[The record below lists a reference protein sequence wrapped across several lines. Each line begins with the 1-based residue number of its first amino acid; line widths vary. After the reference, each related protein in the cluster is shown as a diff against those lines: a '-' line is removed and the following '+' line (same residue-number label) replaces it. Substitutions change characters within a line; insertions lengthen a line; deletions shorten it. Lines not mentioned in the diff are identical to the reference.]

1 MRPGEGINMAQA
13 PRLQAEMFGGLE
25 IRVGDHILV
34 EKGGRVNKPI
44 ELLVYLLLN
53 IGEKT
58 TNDQLMEVLWEE
70 DEVENPAGALKN
82 AVYSVRRMLA
92 KAGIKEDCIITRDRQ
107 YTWNPDVPVDIDVDR
122 FNELYRRCVTSDAPV
137 REIIEACRAGI
148 ALYAGDFLPSLSDRY
163 WLMTR
168 AGALRQRYQTMVLH
182 LSDLL
187 LAEDERSGAE
197 EVLNLCA
204 RALLLEPLS
213 EELYLRYFNA
223 LRRLD
228 MKAAVLSY
236 YPVVANMFLDEVGE
250 PLPAEVRDIYR
261 WAAEGANLPMEDIRH
276 IQKDLDEV
284 TRDDRPIRGAY
295 FCPYEVFKHM
305 YHMVVRN
312 ATRNEEGVILLLV
325 TLVPLEAPKQEMIRV
340 MLGVRELIK
349 NMLRKGD
356 VFARYSRNQYV
367 LMLSVKS
374 TDDFAV
380 VRDRLL
386 ARYQES
392 GMSTVLRMEVT
403 VGIPDPIV

>member
-1 MRPGEGINMAQA
+1 MQQTQC
-13 PRLQAEMFGGLE
+13 LQAKMFGGLQ
-25 IRVGDHILV
+25 IHVGDQYLV

-53 IGEKT
+53 IGAQI
-58 TNDQLMEVLWEE
+58 TNEQLMEALWGD

-82 AVYSVRRMLA
+82 AAYSLRRLLT
-92 KAGIKEDCIITRDRQ
+92 KVGLDQECIITRDRQ
-107 YTWNPDVPVDIDVDR
+107 YAWNPDVPVDLDVDR
-122 FNELYRRCVTSDAPV
+122 FNKLYEAAMQNPDVSDEEMV
-137 REIIEACRAGI
+137 HCCREAL
-148 ALYAGDFLPSLSDRY
+148 ALYAGDFLPGLSDRY

-168 AGALRQRYQTMVLH
+168 ASTLRQRYLNMVLH
-182 LSDLL
+182 LSDRL
-187 LAEDERSGAE
+187 LASDERSGAE
-197 EVLNLCA
+197 EVMNLCS

-213 EELYLRYFNA
+213 EDIYLRHFTA
-223 LRRLD
+223 LRKLD

-236 YPVVANMFLDEVGE
+236 YPVVANMFLDEVGQ
-250 PLPAEVRDIYR
+250 PLPESVREIYR

-276 IQKDLDEV
+276 IQKDLDEI

-312 ATRNEEGVILLLV
+312 ATRNSEDVILLLV

-340 MLGVRELIK
+340 MLSVKELIK

-367 LMLSVKS
+367 LMLSVKN
-374 TDDFAV
+374 TDDYKI

-386 ARYQES
+386 TRYEKS
-392 GMSTVLRMEVT
+392 GMSQVLRMQVT
-403 VGIPDPIV
+403 IGIPDPIV

>member
-1 MRPGEGINMAQA
+1 MQQTK
-13 PRLQAEMFGGLE
+13 RLQAKMFGGLQ
-25 IRVGDHILV
+25 IHVGDQYLV

-53 IGEKT
+53 IGAQI
-58 TNDQLMEVLWEE
+58 TNEQLMESLWGD

-82 AVYSVRRMLA
+82 AAYSLRRLLT
-92 KAGIKEDCIITRDRQ
+92 KVGLDQECIITRDRQ
-107 YTWNPDVPVDIDVDR
+107 YAWNPDVPVDLDVDR
-122 FNELYRRCVTSDAPV
+122 FNKLYEAAMQNPDVSDEEMVRCC
-137 REIIEACRAGI
+137 REAL
-148 ALYAGDFLPSLSDRY
+148 ALYAGDFLPGLSDRY

-168 AGALRQRYQTMVLH
+168 AGTLRQRYLNMVLY
-182 LSDLL
+182 LSDRL
-187 LAEDERSGAE
+187 LASDERSGAE
-197 EVLNLCA
+197 EVMNLCS

-213 EELYLRYFNA
+213 EDIYLRHFTA
-223 LRRLD
+223 LRKLD

-236 YPVVANMFLDEVGE
+236 YPVVANMFLDEVGQ
-250 PLPAEVRDIYR
+250 PLPESVREIYR

-276 IQKDLDEV
+276 IQKDLDEI

-312 ATRNEEGVILLLV
+312 ATRNSEDVILLLV
-325 TLVPLEAPKQEMIRV
+325 TLVPLEAPKQEMIRG
-340 MLGVRELIK
+340 MLSVKELIK

-367 LMLSVKS
+367 LMLSVKN
-374 TDDFAV
+374 TDDYKI

-386 ARYQES
+386 TRYEKC
-392 GMSTVLRMEVT
+392 GMSQVLRMQVT
-403 VGIPDPIV
+403 IGIPDPIV

>member
-1 MRPGEGINMAQA
+1 MQQTK
-13 PRLQAEMFGGLE
+13 RLQAKMFGGLQ
-25 IRVGDHILV
+25 IHVGDQYLV

-53 IGEKT
+53 IGAQI
-58 TNDQLMEVLWEE
+58 TNEQLMEALWGD

-82 AVYSVRRMLA
+82 AAYSLRRLLT
-92 KAGIKEDCIITRDRQ
+92 KVGLDQECIITRDRQ
-107 YTWNPDVPVDIDVDR
+107 YAWNPDVPVDLDVDR
-122 FNELYRRCVTSDAPV
+122 FNKLYEAAMQNPDVSDEEMVRCC
-137 REIIEACRAGI
+137 REAL
-148 ALYAGDFLPSLSDRY
+148 ALYAGDFLPGLSDRY

-168 AGALRQRYQTMVLH
+168 ASTLRQRYLNMVLH
-182 LSDLL
+182 LSDRL
-187 LAEDERSGAE
+187 LASDERSGAE
-197 EVLNLCA
+197 EVMNLCS

-213 EELYLRYFNA
+213 EDIYLRHFTA
-223 LRRLD
+223 LRKLD

-236 YPVVANMFLDEVGE
+236 YPVVANMFLDEVGQ
-250 PLPAEVRDIYR
+250 PLPESVREIYR

-276 IQKDLDEV
+276 IQKDLDEI

-312 ATRNEEGVILLLV
+312 ATRNSEDVILLLV
-325 TLVPLEAPKQEMIRV
+325 TLVPLEAPKQEMIRA
-340 MLGVRELIK
+340 MLSVKELIK

-367 LMLSVKS
+367 LMLSVKN
-374 TDDFAV
+374 TDDYKI

-386 ARYQES
+386 TRYEKS
-392 GMSTVLRMEVT
+392 GMSQVLRMQVT
-403 VGIPDPIV
+403 IGIPDPIV

>member
-1 MRPGEGINMAQA
+1 MQQTQC
-13 PRLQAEMFGGLE
+13 LQAKMFGGLQ
-25 IRVGDHILV
+25 IHVGDQYLV

-53 IGEKT
+53 IGAQT
-58 TNDQLMEVLWEE
+58 TNEQLMEALWGD

-82 AVYSVRRMLA
+82 AAYSLRRLLT
-92 KAGIKEDCIITRDRQ
+92 KVGLDQECIITRDRQ
-107 YTWNPDVPVDIDVDR
+107 YAWNPDVPVDLDVDR
-122 FNELYRRCVTSDAPV
+122 FNKLYEAAMQNPDVSDEEMVRCC
-137 REIIEACRAGI
+137 REAL
-148 ALYAGDFLPSLSDRY
+148 ALYAGDFLPGLSDRY

-168 AGALRQRYQTMVLH
+168 ASTLRQRYLNMVLH
-182 LSDLL
+182 LSDRL
-187 LAEDERSGAE
+187 LASDERSGAE
-197 EVLNLCA
+197 EVMNLCS

-213 EELYLRYFNA
+213 EDIYLRHFTA
-223 LRRLD
+223 LRKLD

-236 YPVVANMFLDEVGE
+236 YPVVANMFLDEVGQ
-250 PLPAEVRDIYR
+250 PLPESVREIYR

-276 IQKDLDEV
+276 IQKDLDEI

-305 YHMVVRN
+305 YHMVVRS
-312 ATRNEEGVILLLV
+312 ATRNSEDVILLLV

-340 MLGVRELIK
+340 MLSVKELIK

-367 LMLSVKS
+367 LMLSVKN
-374 TDDFAV
+374 TDDYKI

-386 ARYQES
+386 TRYEKS
-392 GMSTVLRMEVT
+392 GISQVLRMQVT
-403 VGIPDPIV
+403 IGIPDPIV

>member
-1 MRPGEGINMAQA
+1 MQQTK
-13 PRLQAEMFGGLE
+13 RLQAKMFGGLQ
-25 IRVGDHILV
+25 IHVGDQYLV

-53 IGEKT
+53 IGAQT
-58 TNDQLMEVLWEE
+58 TNEQLMEALWGD

-82 AVYSVRRMLA
+82 AAYSLRRLLT
-92 KAGIKEDCIITRDRQ
+92 KVGLDQECIITRDRQ
-107 YTWNPDVPVDIDVDR
+107 YAWNPDVPVDLDVDR
-122 FNELYRRCVTSDAPV
+122 FNKLYEAAMQNPVVTDEEMVRCC
-137 REIIEACRAGI
+137 REAL
-148 ALYAGDFLPSLSDRY
+148 ALYAGDFLPGLSDRY

-168 AGALRQRYQTMVLH
+168 AGTLRQRYLNMVLY
-182 LSDLL
+182 LSDRL
-187 LAEDERSGAE
+187 LASDERSGAE
-197 EVLNLCA
+197 EVMNLCS

-213 EELYLRYFNA
+213 EDIYLRHFTA
-223 LRRLD
+223 LRKLD

-236 YPVVANMFLDEVGE
+236 YPVVANMFLDEVGQ
-250 PLPAEVRDIYR
+250 PLPESVREIYR

-276 IQKDLDEV
+276 IQKDLDEI

-312 ATRNEEGVILLLV
+312 ATRNSEDVILLLV

-340 MLGVRELIK
+340 MLSVKELIK

-367 LMLSVKS
+367 LMLSVKN
-374 TDDFAV
+374 TDDYKI

-386 ARYQES
+386 TRYEKS
-392 GMSTVLRMEVT
+392 GISQVLRMQVT
-403 VGIPDPIV
+403 IGIPDPIV

>member
-1 MRPGEGINMAQA
+1 MQQTK
-13 PRLQAEMFGGLE
+13 RLQAKMFGGLQ
-25 IRVGDHILV
+25 IHVGDQYLV

-53 IGEKT
+53 IGAQI
-58 TNDQLMEVLWEE
+58 TNEQLMEALWGD

-82 AVYSVRRMLA
+82 AAYSLRRLLT
-92 KAGIKEDCIITRDRQ
+92 KVGLDQECIITRDRQ
-107 YTWNPDVPVDIDVDR
+107 YAWNPDVPVDLDVDR
-122 FNELYRRCVTSDAPV
+122 FNKLYEAAMQNPDVSDEEMVRCC
-137 REIIEACRAGI
+137 REAL
-148 ALYAGDFLPSLSDRY
+148 ALYAGDFLPGLSDRY

-168 AGALRQRYQTMVLH
+168 ASTLRQRYLNMVLY
-182 LSDLL
+182 LSDRL
-187 LAEDERSGAE
+187 LASDERSGAE
-197 EVLNLCA
+197 EVMNLCS

-213 EELYLRYFNA
+213 EDIYLRHFTA
-223 LRRLD
+223 LRKLD

-236 YPVVANMFLDEVGE
+236 YPVVANMFLDEVGQ
-250 PLPAEVRDIYR
+250 PLPESVREIYR

-276 IQKDLDEV
+276 IQKDLDEI

-312 ATRNEEGVILLLV
+312 ATRNSEDVILLLV
-325 TLVPLEAPKQEMIRV
+325 TLVPLEAPKQEMIRG
-340 MLGVRELIK
+340 MLSVKELIK

-367 LMLSVKS
+367 LMLSVKN
-374 TDDFAV
+374 TDDYKI

-386 ARYQES
+386 TRYEKC
-392 GMSTVLRMEVT
+392 GMSQVLRMQVT
-403 VGIPDPIV
+403 IGIPDPIV

>member
-1 MRPGEGINMAQA
+1 MQQTK
-13 PRLQAEMFGGLE
+13 RLQAKMFGGLQ
-25 IRVGDHILV
+25 IHVGDQYLV

-53 IGEKT
+53 IGAQI
-58 TNDQLMEVLWEE
+58 TNEQLMEALWGD

-82 AVYSVRRMLA
+82 AAYSLRRLLT
-92 KAGIKEDCIITRDRQ
+92 KVGLDQECIITRDRQ
-107 YTWNPDVPVDIDVDR
+107 YAWNPDVPVDLDVDR
-122 FNELYRRCVTSDAPV
+122 FNKLYEAAMQNPDVSDEEMVRCC
-137 REIIEACRAGI
+137 REAL
-148 ALYAGDFLPSLSDRY
+148 ALYAGDFLPGLSDRY

-168 AGALRQRYQTMVLH
+168 ASTLRQRYLNMVLH
-182 LSDLL
+182 LSDRL
-187 LAEDERSGAE
+187 LASDERSGAE
-197 EVLNLCA
+197 EVMNLCS

-213 EELYLRYFNA
+213 EDIYLRHFTA
-223 LRRLD
+223 LRKLD

-236 YPVVANMFLDEVGE
+236 YPVVANMFLDEVGQ
-250 PLPAEVRDIYR
+250 PLPESVREIYR

-276 IQKDLDEV
+276 IQKDLDEI

-312 ATRNEEGVILLLV
+312 ATRNSEDVILLLV

-340 MLGVRELIK
+340 MLSVKELIK

-367 LMLSVKS
+367 LMLSVKN
-374 TDDFAV
+374 TDDYKI

-386 ARYQES
+386 TRYEKS
-392 GMSTVLRMEVT
+392 GISQVLRMQVT
-403 VGIPDPIV
+403 IGIPDPIV

>member
-1 MRPGEGINMAQA
+1 MQQTK
-13 PRLQAEMFGGLE
+13 RLQAKMFGGLQ
-25 IRVGDHILV
+25 IHVGDQYLV

-53 IGEKT
+53 IGAQI
-58 TNDQLMEVLWEE
+58 TNEQLMEALWGD

-82 AVYSVRRMLA
+82 AAYSLRRLLT
-92 KAGIKEDCIITRDRQ
+92 KVGLDQECIITRDRQ
-107 YTWNPDVPVDIDVDR
+107 YAWNPDVPVDLDVDR
-122 FNELYRRCVTSDAPV
+122 FNKLYEAAMQNPVVTDEEMVRCC
-137 REIIEACRAGI
+137 REAL
-148 ALYAGDFLPSLSDRY
+148 ALYAGDFLPGLSDRY

-168 AGALRQRYQTMVLH
+168 ASTLRQRYLNMVLH
-182 LSDLL
+182 LSDRL
-187 LAEDERSGAE
+187 LASDERSGAE
-197 EVLNLCA
+197 EVMNLCS

-213 EELYLRYFNA
+213 EDIYLRHFTA
-223 LRRLD
+223 LRKLD

-236 YPVVANMFLDEVGE
+236 YPVVANMFLDEVGQ
-250 PLPAEVRDIYR
+250 PLPESVREIYR

-276 IQKDLDEV
+276 IQKDLDEI

-312 ATRNEEGVILLLV
+312 ATRNSEDVILLLV
-325 TLVPLEAPKQEMIRV
+325 TLVPLEAPKQEMIRG
-340 MLGVRELIK
+340 MLSVKELIK

-367 LMLSVKS
+367 LMLSVKN
-374 TDDFAV
+374 TDDYKI

-386 ARYQES
+386 TRYEKS
-392 GMSTVLRMEVT
+392 GISQVLRMQVT
-403 VGIPDPIV
+403 IGIPDPIV

>member
-1 MRPGEGINMAQA
+1 MQETK
-13 PRLQAEMFGGLE
+13 RLQAKMFGGLQ
-25 IRVGDHILV
+25 IHVGDQYLV

-53 IGEKT
+53 IGAQI
-58 TNDQLMEVLWEE
+58 TNEQLMEALWGD

-82 AVYSVRRMLA
+82 AAYSLRRLLT
-92 KAGIKEDCIITRDRQ
+92 KVGLDQECIITRDRQ
-107 YTWNPDVPVDIDVDR
+107 YAWNPDVPVDLDVDR
-122 FNELYRRCVTSDAPV
+122 FNKLYEAAMQNPDVSDEEMVRCC
-137 REIIEACRAGI
+137 REAL
-148 ALYAGDFLPSLSDRY
+148 ALYAGDFLPGLSDRY

-168 AGALRQRYQTMVLH
+168 ASTLRQRYLNMVLH
-182 LSDLL
+182 LSDRL
-187 LAEDERSGAE
+187 LASDERSGAE
-197 EVLNLCA
+197 EVMNLCS

-213 EELYLRYFNA
+213 EDIYLRHFTA
-223 LRRLD
+223 LRKLD

-236 YPVVANMFLDEVGE
+236 YPVVANMFLDEVGQ
-250 PLPAEVRDIYR
+250 PLPESVREIYR

-276 IQKDLDEV
+276 IQKDLDEI

-312 ATRNEEGVILLLV
+312 ATRNSEDVILLLV

-340 MLGVRELIK
+340 MLSVKELIK

-367 LMLSVKS
+367 LMLSVKN
-374 TDDFAV
+374 TDDYKI

-386 ARYQES
+386 TRYEKS
-392 GMSTVLRMEVT
+392 GMSQVLRMQVT
-403 VGIPDPIV
+403 IGIPDPIV

>member
-1 MRPGEGINMAQA
+1 MQQTK
-13 PRLQAEMFGGLE
+13 RLQAKMFGGLQ
-25 IRVGDHILV
+25 IHVGDQYLV

-44 ELLVYLLLN
+44 EVLVYLLLN
-53 IGEKT
+53 IGAQI
-58 TNDQLMEVLWEE
+58 TNEQLMEALWGD

-82 AVYSVRRMLA
+82 AAYSLRRLLT
-92 KAGIKEDCIITRDRQ
+92 KVGLDQECIITRDRQ
-107 YTWNPDVPVDIDVDR
+107 YAWNPDVPVDLDVDR
-122 FNELYRRCVTSDAPV
+122 FNKLYEAAMQNPDVSDEEMVRCC
-137 REIIEACRAGI
+137 REAL
-148 ALYAGDFLPSLSDRY
+148 ALYAGDFLPGLSDRY

-168 AGALRQRYQTMVLH
+168 ASTLRQRYLNMVLH
-182 LSDLL
+182 LSDRL
-187 LAEDERSGAE
+187 LASDERSGAE
-197 EVLNLCA
+197 EVMNLCS

-213 EELYLRYFNA
+213 EDIYLRHFTA
-223 LRRLD
+223 LRKLD

-236 YPVVANMFLDEVGE
+236 YPVVANMFLDEVGQ
-250 PLPAEVRDIYR
+250 PLPESVREIYR

-276 IQKDLDEV
+276 IQKDLDEI

-312 ATRNEEGVILLLV
+312 ATRNSEDVILLLV

-340 MLGVRELIK
+340 MLSVKELIK

-367 LMLSVKS
+367 LMLSVKN
-374 TDDFAV
+374 TDDYKI

-386 ARYQES
+386 TRYEKS
-392 GMSTVLRMEVT
+392 GISQVLRMQVT
-403 VGIPDPIV
+403 IGIPDPTV

>member
-1 MRPGEGINMAQA
+1 MQQTKC
-13 PRLQAEMFGGLE
+13 LQAKMFGGLQ
-25 IRVGDHILV
+25 IQVGDRYLV

-53 IGEKT
+53 RGTQI
-58 TNDQLMEVLWEE
+58 TNEQIMEALWGD

-82 AVYSVRRMLA
+82 AAYSLRRLLT
-92 KAGIKEDCIITRDRQ
+92 KAGLVQECIITQERQ
-107 YTWNPDVPVDIDVDR
+107 YAWNPDVPVDLDVDR
-122 FNELYRRCVTSDAPV
+122 FNHLYETAMLTPGVNQETVMSSC
-137 REIIEACRAGI
+137 REAL
-148 ALYAGDFLPSLSDRY
+148 ALYAGDFLPALNDRY
-163 WLMTR
+163 WLMARSST
-168 AGALRQRYQTMVLH
+168 LRQRYLSMVLH

-187 LAEDERSGAE
+187 LESNDRSGPE
-197 EVLNLCA
+197 EVMNLCS

-213 EELYLRYFNA
+213 EDVYLRNFTA
-223 LRRLD
+223 MRKLD

-236 YPVVANMFLDEVGE
+236 YPVVANMFLDEVGQ
-250 PLPAEVRDIYR
+250 PLPESVREIYR

-276 IQKDLDEV
+276 IQKDLDEI

-305 YHMVVRN
+305 YHMVVRS
-312 ATRNEEGVILLLV
+312 ATRNSEDVILLLV

-340 MLGVRELIK
+340 MLSVKELIK

-367 LMLSVKS
+367 LMLSVKN
-374 TDDFAV
+374 TDDYKI

-386 ARYQES
+386 SRYEKS
-392 GMSTVLRMEVT
+392 GMSQLLRMQVT
-403 VGIPDPIV
+403 IGIPDPIV

>member
-1 MRPGEGINMAQA
+1 MQQTK
-13 PRLQAEMFGGLE
+13 RLQAKMFGGLQ
-25 IRVGDHILV
+25 IHVGDQYLV

-53 IGEKT
+53 IGAQT
-58 TNDQLMEVLWEE
+58 TNEQLMEALWGD

-82 AVYSVRRMLA
+82 AAYSLRRLLT
-92 KAGIKEDCIITRDRQ
+92 KVGLDQECIITRDRQ
-107 YTWNPDVPVDIDVDR
+107 YAWNPDVPVDLDVDR
-122 FNELYRRCVTSDAPV
+122 FNKLYEAAMQNPDVSDEEMVRCC
-137 REIIEACRAGI
+137 REAL
-148 ALYAGDFLPSLSDRY
+148 ALYAGDFLPGLSDRY

-168 AGALRQRYQTMVLH
+168 ASTLRQRYLNMVLH
-182 LSDLL
+182 LSDRL
-187 LAEDERSGAE
+187 LASDERSGAE
-197 EVLNLCA
+197 EVMNLCS

-213 EELYLRYFNA
+213 EDIYLRHFTA
-223 LRRLD
+223 LRKLD

-236 YPVVANMFLDEVGE
+236 YPVVANMFLDEVGQ
-250 PLPAEVRDIYR
+250 PLPESVREIYR

-276 IQKDLDEV
+276 IQKDLDEI

-312 ATRNEEGVILLLV
+312 ATRNSEDVILLLV

-340 MLGVRELIK
+340 MLSVKELIK

-367 LMLSVKS
+367 LMLSVKN
-374 TDDFAV
+374 TDDYKI

-386 ARYQES
+386 TRYEKS
-392 GMSTVLRMEVT
+392 GMSQVLRMQVT
-403 VGIPDPIV
+403 IGIPDPIV

>member
-1 MRPGEGINMAQA
+1 MTHK
-13 PRLQAEMFGGLE
+13 PRLQVEMFGGLE
-25 IRVGDHILV
+25 IRVGDRVLV
-34 EKGGRVNKPI
+34 EKGSRVNKPV
-44 ELLVYLLLN
+44 ELLVYLLLTAD
-53 IGEKT
+53 EKT
-58 TNDQLMEVLWEE
+58 TNDQLMEALWEE

-82 AVYSVRRMLA
+82 AVYSVRRAMA
-92 KAGIKEDCIITRDRQ
+92 RAGVGEDCIITRDRQ
-107 YTWNPDVPVDIDVDR
+107 YTWNPEVAVDLDVDR
-122 FNELYRRCVTSDAPV
+122 FAECYSRAVQPDLPPDQAVQ
-137 REIIEACRAGI
+137 ACREGV
-148 ALYAGDFLPSLSDRY
+148 ALYTGDFLPSLSDRY

-168 AGALRQRYQTMVLH
+168 AASLRQRYQAMVLR

-187 LAEDERSGAE
+187 LAADEREGVE
-197 EVLNLCA
+197 EVLNLCS

-213 EELYLRYFNA
+213 EELYLRYFRA
-223 LRRLD
+223 LRSLD

-250 PLPAEVRDIYR
+250 ALPAEVGEIYR

-276 IQKDLDEV
+276 IQNDLDEV

-305 YHMVVRN
+305 YHMVVRS
-312 ATRNEEGVILLLV
+312 AARNEEGVILLLV

-367 LMLSVKS
+367 LMLSVKN
-374 TDDFAV
+374 TADYAV

-386 ARYQES
+386 DRYRES
-392 GMSTVLRMEVT
+392 GLSEVLGMEVT

>member
-1 MRPGEGINMAQA
+1 MQQTN
-13 PRLQAEMFGGLE
+13 RLPAKMFGGLQ
-25 IRVGDHILV
+25 IHVGDQYLV

-53 IGEKT
+53 IGAQI
-58 TNDQLMEVLWEE
+58 TNEQLMEALWGD

-82 AVYSVRRMLA
+82 AAYSLRRLLT
-92 KAGIKEDCIITRDRQ
+92 KVGLDQECIITRDRQ
-107 YTWNPDVPVDIDVDR
+107 YAWNPDVPVDLDVDR
-122 FNELYRRCVTSDAPV
+122 FNKLYEAAMQNPDVSDEEMVRCC
-137 REIIEACRAGI
+137 REAL
-148 ALYAGDFLPSLSDRY
+148 ALYAGDFLPGLSDRY

-168 AGALRQRYQTMVLH
+168 ASTLRQRYLNMVLH
-182 LSDLL
+182 LSDRL
-187 LAEDERSGAE
+187 LASDERSGAE
-197 EVLNLCA
+197 EVMNLCS

-213 EELYLRYFNA
+213 EDIYLRHFTA
-223 LRRLD
+223 LRKLD

-236 YPVVANMFLDEVGE
+236 YPVVANMFLDEVGQ
-250 PLPAEVRDIYR
+250 PLPESVWEIYR

-276 IQKDLDEV
+276 IQKDLDEI

-312 ATRNEEGVILLLV
+312 ATRNSEDVILLLV

-340 MLGVRELIK
+340 MLSVKELIK

-367 LMLSVKS
+367 LMLSVKN
-374 TDDFAV
+374 TDDYKI

-386 ARYQES
+386 TRYEKS
-392 GMSTVLRMEVT
+392 GISQVLRMQVT
-403 VGIPDPIV
+403 IGIPDPIV

>member
-1 MRPGEGINMAQA
+1 MQQTK
-13 PRLQAEMFGGLE
+13 RLQAKMFGGLQ
-25 IRVGDHILV
+25 IHVGDQYLV

-53 IGEKT
+53 IGAQI
-58 TNDQLMEVLWEE
+58 TNEQLMEALWGD

-82 AVYSVRRMLA
+82 AAYSLRRLLT
-92 KAGIKEDCIITRDRQ
+92 KVGLDQECIITRDRQ
-107 YTWNPDVPVDIDVDR
+107 YAWNPDVPVDLDVDR
-122 FNELYRRCVTSDAPV
+122 FNKLYEAAMQNPDVSDEEMVRCC
-137 REIIEACRAGI
+137 REAL
-148 ALYAGDFLPSLSDRY
+148 ALYAGDFLPGLSDRY

-168 AGALRQRYQTMVLH
+168 ASTLRQRYLNMVLH
-182 LSDLL
+182 LSDRL
-187 LAEDERSGAE
+187 LASDERSGAE
-197 EVLNLCA
+197 EVMNLCS

-213 EELYLRYFNA
+213 EDIYLRHFTA
-223 LRRLD
+223 LRKLD

-236 YPVVANMFLDEVGE
+236 YPVVANMFLDEVGQ
-250 PLPAEVRDIYR
+250 PLPESVREIYR

-276 IQKDLDEV
+276 IQKDLDEI

-312 ATRNEEGVILLLV
+312 ATRNSEDVILLLV
-325 TLVPLEAPKQEMIRV
+325 TLVPLEAPKQEMIRG
-340 MLGVRELIK
+340 MLSVKELIK

-367 LMLSVKS
+367 LMLSVKN
-374 TDDFAV
+374 TDDYKI

-386 ARYQES
+386 TRYEKS
-392 GMSTVLRMEVT
+392 GMSQVLRMQVT
-403 VGIPDPIV
+403 IGIPDPIV

>member
-1 MRPGEGINMAQA
+1 MQQTK
-13 PRLQAEMFGGLE
+13 RLQAKMFGGLQ
-25 IRVGDHILV
+25 IHVGDQYLV

-53 IGEKT
+53 IGAQI
-58 TNDQLMEVLWEE
+58 TNEQLMEALWGD

-82 AVYSVRRMLA
+82 AAYSLRRLLT
-92 KAGIKEDCIITRDRQ
+92 KVGLDQECIITRDRQ
-107 YTWNPDVPVDIDVDR
+107 YAWNPDVPVDLDVDR
-122 FNELYRRCVTSDAPV
+122 FNKLYEAAMQNPDVSDEEMVRCC
-137 REIIEACRAGI
+137 REAL
-148 ALYAGDFLPSLSDRY
+148 ALYAGDFLPGLSDRY

-168 AGALRQRYQTMVLH
+168 ASTLRQRYLNMVLH
-182 LSDLL
+182 LSDRL
-187 LAEDERSGAE
+187 LASDQRSGAE
-197 EVLNLCA
+197 EVMNLCS

-213 EELYLRYFNA
+213 EDIYLRHFTA
-223 LRRLD
+223 LRKLD

-236 YPVVANMFLDEVGE
+236 YPVVANMFLDEVGQ
-250 PLPAEVRDIYR
+250 PLPESVREIYR

-276 IQKDLDEV
+276 IQKDLDEI

-312 ATRNEEGVILLLV
+312 ATRNSEDVILLLV

-340 MLGVRELIK
+340 MLSVKELIK

-367 LMLSVKS
+367 LMLSVKN
-374 TDDFAV
+374 TDDYKI

-386 ARYQES
+386 TRYEKC
-392 GMSTVLRMEVT
+392 GMSQVLRMQVT
-403 VGIPDPIV
+403 IGIPDPIV

>member
-1 MRPGEGINMAQA
+1 MQQTK
-13 PRLQAEMFGGLE
+13 RLQAKMFGGLQ
-25 IRVGDHILV
+25 IHVGDQYLV

-53 IGEKT
+53 IGAQI
-58 TNDQLMEVLWEE
+58 TNEQLMESLWGD

-82 AVYSVRRMLA
+82 AAYSLRRLLT
-92 KAGIKEDCIITRDRQ
+92 KVGLDQECIITRDRQ
-107 YTWNPDVPVDIDVDR
+107 YAWNPDVPVDLDVDR
-122 FNELYRRCVTSDAPV
+122 FNKLYEAAMQNPDVSDEEMVRCC
-137 REIIEACRAGI
+137 REAL
-148 ALYAGDFLPSLSDRY
+148 ALYAGDFLPGLSDRY

-168 AGALRQRYQTMVLH
+168 ASTLRQRYLNMVLH
-182 LSDLL
+182 LSDRL
-187 LAEDERSGAE
+187 LASDERSGAE
-197 EVLNLCA
+197 EVMNLCS

-213 EELYLRYFNA
+213 EDIYLRHFTA
-223 LRRLD
+223 LRKLD

-236 YPVVANMFLDEVGE
+236 YPVVANMFLDEVGQ
-250 PLPAEVRDIYR
+250 PLPESVREIYR

-276 IQKDLDEV
+276 IQKDLDEI

-312 ATRNEEGVILLLV
+312 ATRNSEDVILLLV

-340 MLGVRELIK
+340 MLSVKELIK

-367 LMLSVKS
+367 LMLSVKN
-374 TDDFAV
+374 TDDYKI

-386 ARYQES
+386 TRYEKC
-392 GMSTVLRMEVT
+392 GMSQVLRMQVT
-403 VGIPDPIV
+403 IGIPDPIV

>member
-1 MRPGEGINMAQA
+1 MQQTK
-13 PRLQAEMFGGLE
+13 RLQAKMFGGLQ
-25 IRVGDHILV
+25 IHVGDQYLV

-53 IGEKT
+53 IGAQI
-58 TNDQLMEVLWEE
+58 TNEQLMEALWGD

-82 AVYSVRRMLA
+82 AAYSLRRLLT
-92 KAGIKEDCIITRDRQ
+92 KVGLDQECIITRDRQ
-107 YTWNPDVPVDIDVDR
+107 YAWNPDVPVDLDVDR
-122 FNELYRRCVTSDAPV
+122 FNKLYEAAMQNPDVSDEEMVRCC
-137 REIIEACRAGI
+137 REAL
-148 ALYAGDFLPSLSDRY
+148 ALYAGDFLPGLSDRY

-168 AGALRQRYQTMVLH
+168 ASTLRQRYLNMVLH
-182 LSDLL
+182 LSDRL
-187 LAEDERSGAE
+187 LASDERSGAE
-197 EVLNLCA
+197 EVMNLCS

-213 EELYLRYFNA
+213 EDIYLRHFTA
-223 LRRLD
+223 LRKLD

-236 YPVVANMFLDEVGE
+236 YPVVANMFLDEVGQ
-250 PLPAEVRDIYR
+250 PLPESVREIYR

-276 IQKDLDEV
+276 IQKDLDEI

-312 ATRNEEGVILLLV
+312 ATRNSEDVILLLV

-340 MLGVRELIK
+340 MLSVKELIK

-367 LMLSVKS
+367 LMLSVKN
-374 TDDFAV
+374 TDDYKI

-386 ARYQES
+386 TRYEKS
-392 GMSTVLRMEVT
+392 GMSQVLRMQVT
-403 VGIPDPIV
+403 IGIPDPIV

>member
-1 MRPGEGINMAQA
+1 MQQTK
-13 PRLQAEMFGGLE
+13 RLQAKMFGGLQ
-25 IRVGDHILV
+25 IHVGDQYLV

-53 IGEKT
+53 IGAQI
-58 TNDQLMEVLWEE
+58 TNEQLMEALWGD

-82 AVYSVRRMLA
+82 AAYSLRRLLT
-92 KAGIKEDCIITRDRQ
+92 KVGLDQECIITRDRQ
-107 YTWNPDVPVDIDVDR
+107 YAWNPDVPVDLDVDR
-122 FNELYRRCVTSDAPV
+122 FNKLYEAAMQNPVVTDEEMVRCC
-137 REIIEACRAGI
+137 REAL
-148 ALYAGDFLPSLSDRY
+148 ALYAGDFLPGLSDRY

-168 AGALRQRYQTMVLH
+168 ASTLRQRYLNMVLH
-182 LSDLL
+182 LSDRL
-187 LAEDERSGAE
+187 LASDERSGAE
-197 EVLNLCA
+197 EVMNLCS

-213 EELYLRYFNA
+213 EDIYLRHFTA
-223 LRRLD
+223 LRKLD

-236 YPVVANMFLDEVGE
+236 YPVVANMFLDEVGQ
-250 PLPAEVRDIYR
+250 PLPESVREIYR

-276 IQKDLDEV
+276 IQKDLDEI

-312 ATRNEEGVILLLV
+312 ATRNSEDVILLLV

-340 MLGVRELIK
+340 MLSVKELIK

-367 LMLSVKS
+367 LMLSVKN
-374 TDDFAV
+374 TDDYKI

-386 ARYQES
+386 TRYEKS
-392 GMSTVLRMEVT
+392 GISQVLRMQVT
-403 VGIPDPIV
+403 IGIPDPIV

>member
-1 MRPGEGINMAQA
+1 MQQTK
-13 PRLQAEMFGGLE
+13 RLQAKMFGGLQ
-25 IRVGDHILV
+25 IHVGDQYLV

-53 IGEKT
+53 IGAQI
-58 TNDQLMEVLWEE
+58 TNEQLMEALWGD

-82 AVYSVRRMLA
+82 AAYSLRRLLT
-92 KAGIKEDCIITRDRQ
+92 KVDLDQECIITRDRQ
-107 YTWNPDVPVDIDVDR
+107 YAWNPDVPVDLDVDR
-122 FNELYRRCVTSDAPV
+122 FNKLYEAAMQNPDVSDEEMVRCC
-137 REIIEACRAGI
+137 REAL
-148 ALYAGDFLPSLSDRY
+148 ALYAGDFLPGLSDRY

-168 AGALRQRYQTMVLH
+168 ASTLRQRYLNMVLH
-182 LSDLL
+182 LSDRL
-187 LAEDERSGAE
+187 LASDERSGAE
-197 EVLNLCA
+197 EVMNLCS

-213 EELYLRYFNA
+213 EDIYLRHFTA
-223 LRRLD
+223 LRKLD

-236 YPVVANMFLDEVGE
+236 YPVVANMFLDEVGQ
-250 PLPAEVRDIYR
+250 PLPESVREIYR

-276 IQKDLDEV
+276 IQKDLDEI

-312 ATRNEEGVILLLV
+312 ATRNSEDVILLLV

-340 MLGVRELIK
+340 MLSVKELIK

-374 TDDFAV
+374 TDDYKI

-386 ARYQES
+386 TRYEKS
-392 GMSTVLRMEVT
+392 GISQVLRMQVT
-403 VGIPDPIV
+403 IGIPDPIV

>member
-1 MRPGEGINMAQA
+1 MQQTK
-13 PRLQAEMFGGLE
+13 RLQAKMFGGLQ
-25 IRVGDHILV
+25 IHVGDQYLV

-53 IGEKT
+53 IGAQI
-58 TNDQLMEVLWEE
+58 TNEQLMEALWGE

-82 AVYSVRRMLA
+82 AAYSLRRLLT
-92 KAGIKEDCIITRDRQ
+92 KVGLDQECIITRDRQ
-107 YTWNPDVPVDIDVDR
+107 YAWNPDVPVDLDVDR
-122 FNELYRRCVTSDAPV
+122 FNKLYEAAMQNPDVSDEEMVRCC
-137 REIIEACRAGI
+137 REAL
-148 ALYAGDFLPSLSDRY
+148 ALYAGDFLPGLSDRY

-168 AGALRQRYQTMVLH
+168 ASTLRQRYLNMVLH
-182 LSDLL
+182 LSDRL
-187 LAEDERSGAE
+187 LASDERSGAE
-197 EVLNLCA
+197 EVMNLCS

-213 EELYLRYFNA
+213 EDIYLRHFTA
-223 LRRLD
+223 LRKLD

-236 YPVVANMFLDEVGE
+236 YPVVANMFLDEVGQ
-250 PLPAEVRDIYR
+250 PLPESVREIYR

-276 IQKDLDEV
+276 IQKDLDEI

-312 ATRNEEGVILLLV
+312 ATRNSEDVILLLV
-325 TLVPLEAPKQEMIRV
+325 TLVPLEAPKQEMIRG
-340 MLGVRELIK
+340 MLSVKELIK

-367 LMLSVKS
+367 LMLSVKN
-374 TDDFAV
+374 TDDYKI

-386 ARYQES
+386 TRYEKS
-392 GMSTVLRMEVT
+392 GMSQVLRMQVT
-403 VGIPDPIV
+403 IGIPDPIV

>member
-1 MRPGEGINMAQA
+1 MQQTK
-13 PRLQAEMFGGLE
+13 RLQAKMFGGLQ
-25 IRVGDHILV
+25 IHVGDQYLV

-53 IGEKT
+53 IGAQI
-58 TNDQLMEVLWEE
+58 TNEQLMEALWGD

-82 AVYSVRRMLA
+82 AAYSLRRLLT
-92 KAGIKEDCIITRDRQ
+92 KVGLDQECIITRDRQ
-107 YTWNPDVPVDIDVDR
+107 YAWNPDVPVDLDVDR
-122 FNELYRRCVTSDAPV
+122 FNKLYEAAMQNPDVSDEEMVRCC
-137 REIIEACRAGI
+137 REAL
-148 ALYAGDFLPSLSDRY
+148 ALYAGDFLPGLSDRY

-168 AGALRQRYQTMVLH
+168 ASTLRQRYLNMVLH
-182 LSDLL
+182 LSDRL
-187 LAEDERSGAE
+187 LASDERSGAE
-197 EVLNLCA
+197 EVMNLCS

-213 EELYLRYFNA
+213 EDIYLRHFTA
-223 LRRLD
+223 LRKLD

-236 YPVVANMFLDEVGE
+236 YPVVANMFLDEVGQ
-250 PLPAEVRDIYR
+250 PLPESVREIYR

-276 IQKDLDEV
+276 IQKDLDEI

-312 ATRNEEGVILLLV
+312 ATRNSEDVILLLV

-340 MLGVRELIK
+340 MLSVKELIK

-367 LMLSVKS
+367 LMLSVKN
-374 TDDFAV
+374 TDDYKI

-386 ARYQES
+386 TRYEKC
-392 GMSTVLRMEVT
+392 GMSQVLRMQVT
-403 VGIPDPIV
+403 IGIPDPIV

>member
-1 MRPGEGINMAQA
+1 MQQTK
-13 PRLQAEMFGGLE
+13 RLQAKMFGGLQ
-25 IRVGDHILV
+25 IHVGDQYLV

-53 IGEKT
+53 IGAQI
-58 TNDQLMEVLWEE
+58 TNEQLMEALWGD

-82 AVYSVRRMLA
+82 AAYSLRRLLT
-92 KAGIKEDCIITRDRQ
+92 KVGLDQECIITRDRQ
-107 YTWNPDVPVDIDVDR
+107 YAWNPDVPVDLDVDR
-122 FNELYRRCVTSDAPV
+122 FNKLYEAAMQNPVVTDEEMVRCC
-137 REIIEACRAGI
+137 REAL
-148 ALYAGDFLPSLSDRY
+148 ALYAGDFLPGLSDRY

-168 AGALRQRYQTMVLH
+168 ASTLRQRYLNMVLH
-182 LSDLL
+182 LSDRL
-187 LAEDERSGAE
+187 LASDERSGAE
-197 EVLNLCA
+197 EVMNLCS

-213 EELYLRYFNA
+213 EDIYLRHFTA
-223 LRRLD
+223 LRKLD

-236 YPVVANMFLDEVGE
+236 YPVVANMFLDEVGQ
-250 PLPAEVRDIYR
+250 PLPESVREIYR

-276 IQKDLDEV
+276 IQKDLDEI

-312 ATRNEEGVILLLV
+312 ATRNSEDVILLLV

-340 MLGVRELIK
+340 MLSVKELIK

-367 LMLSVKS
+367 LMLSVKN
-374 TDDFAV
+374 TDDYKI

-386 ARYQES
+386 TRYEKS
-392 GMSTVLRMEVT
+392 GMSQVLRMQVT
-403 VGIPDPIV
+403 IGIPDPIV